1 MLKLSAY
8 SLAAIGLLTKTT
20 DLSGQVSYVDF
31 DPDLVTEGPYLFID
45 ADFDG
50 MLDFNVRIHHNEL
63 SSDAWSTAVIGLTN
77 PYFEIAT
84 AGLVFSEVPV
94 KLFEDGEVIDTY
106 ANWAAPV
113 YNAEFAY
120 HRLTAFMDWCTPGN
134 YFADS
139 DGEFFDKLN
148 GLMAFRIAIGDD
160 YQYGWMRLSIPFTPA
175 CPIPYDDAFIIEIH
189 DIALQ
194 TTLNTPLAAGVVG
207 CDTPENPE
215 AIASASSIK
224 INWDDVPTADK
235 YQIQYRQT
243 GAATW
248 QVKNVIAP
256 KTYKV
261 IKGLPC
267 NTEFEY
273 KVAVL
278 CDSTVSAFTPIQT
291 IATLDCKIG
300 DIPVSESLLVFPNPA
315 TDVITINIDEDIAA
329 DNISV
334 TDLQGNIVLQ
344 RNLPTNSIAID
355 ISGLANGTYIIIA
368 QTSEGLQHA
377 YFVKQ

>member
-1 MLKLSAY
+1 MLRLSAY
-8 SLAAIGLLTKTT
+8 SLTAIALLTKTT
-20 DLSGQVSYVDF
+20 DLSGQVSYLDF

-50 MLDFNVRIHHNEL
+50 IHDFNVHIHHNEL
-63 SSDAWSTAVIGLTN
+63 SSEAWSTAVIGLTN

-84 AGLVFSEVPV
+84 AGLMFSEVPV
-94 KLFEDGEVIDTY
+94 KLFEEGEIIDTY

-120 HRLTAFMDWCTPGN
+120 HRLSAFMDWCTPGN

-139 DGEFFDKLN
+139 EGEFFNKFN
-148 GLMAFRIAIGDD
+148 GLMAFRISVGDD

-175 CPIPYDDAFIIEIH
+175 CPIPYNDAFIMEIH

-194 TTLNTPLAAGVVG
+194 TTLNTPIAAGIVG
-207 CDTPENPE
+207 CDTPENP
-215 AIASASSIK
+215 AAVASASSIK
-224 INWDDVPTADK
+224 INWDAVPTADK

-267 NTEFEY
+267 NTEFDY
-273 KVAVL
+273 KIGVL
-278 CDSTVSAFTPIQT
+278 CDSTVSAFTAVQT
-291 IATLDCKIG
+291 VSTLDCKIG
-300 DIPVSESLLVFPNPA
+300 ELVVNDMLLVFPNPA
-315 TDVITINIDEDIAA
+315 TNSLTIQTEDNLSFNNMLI
-329 DNISV
+329 
-334 TDLQGNIVLQ
+334 TDLQGNVMFNIKEMNSGSEINIS
-344 RNLPTNSIAID
+344 NLA
-355 ISGLANGTYIIIA
+355 AGTYLISAHTENGI
-368 QTSEGLQHA
+368 QHT
-377 YFVKQ
+377 YFIKQ

>member
-1 MLKLSAY
+1 MHKLTAY
-8 SLAAIGLLTKTT
+8 SSTAAVFIA
-20 DLSGQVSYVDF
+20 LSNVSQAQIVYENL

-45 ADFDG
+45 ADFDD
-50 MLDFNVRIHHNEL
+50 MYDFNVRIHHNEL

-113 YNAEFAY
+113 YNAEFAS

-148 GLMAFRIAIGDD
+148 GLMAFRIAVGDD

-194 TTLNTPLAAGVVG
+194 TTLNTPIAAGVVG

-278 CDSTVSAFTPIQT
+278 CDSTVSAFTAIQT

-315 TDVITINIDEDIAA
+315 TDVITININEDIAA